1 MKKLISKINQA
12 VQLVLVS
19 PLKLPSKAMN
29 ILRYVALSL
38 GILETV
44 LNEDEAQQ
52 EVSTDESME

>member
-29 ILRYVALSL
+29 IIRYVALSL
-38 GILETV
+38 GILDTV
-44 LNEDEAQQ
+44 LNDDEAQQ